1 MIKKS
6 FNILR
11 PISYHIKKLFLSP
24 LPIRIYLLQNLMRK
38 FKLATFEQRLKY
50 DALLYPA
57 YAYGMYCAALQ
68 AKSLGLKKISAIEF
82 GVATGNGLI
91 AMESH
96 ATEIYNS
103 TGIEFEIY
111 GFDTG
116 EGLPKPTDYKD
127 QSYFWSETSY
137 TMNQKK
143 LEDNLSFSN
152 LVIGEI
158 KSTIQKF
165 MKDSLTYPIGFIAFD
180 LDYYSST
187 LESFKIF
194 KISDNLL
201 LPRVECYMDDISSTE
216 LLVASEGT
224 GVLKAISDFNQSEEK
239 QKKIF
244 KKEGVSHLRSI
255 PSSWNEKAYVF
266 HSFNHFQYNNS
277 IVKDQNINEL

>member
-1 MIKKS
+1 MIKNS

-11 PISYHIKKLFLSP
+11 SISYHIKKLFLTP

-50 DALLYPA
+50 DAILYPA

-68 AKSLGLKKISAIEF
+68 AKSLGLKKISVIEF

-96 ATEIYNS
+96 AKEIYNS
-103 TGIEFEIY
+103 TGIQFEIY

-116 EGLPKPTDYKD
+116 EGLPKPTDYRD
-127 QSYFWSETSY
+127 QSYFWSENFY
-137 TMNQKK
+137 KMNQKK
-143 LEDNLSFSN
+143 LEANLSFSN
-152 LVIGEI
+152 LVIGDI
-158 KSTIQKF
+158 KTTIEKF

-194 KISDNLL
+194 KLTENLL

-224 GVLKAISDFNQSEEK
+224 GTLRAISDFNQSIGEK
-239 QKKIF
+239 KKIF

-255 PSSWNEKAYVF
+255 PSSWNEKTYVF
-266 HSFNHFQYNNS
+266 HSFNHPKYNYSVLDN
-277 IVKDQNINEL
+277 